1 VTLQIRLK
9 TRNSFVWVKKKKALG
24 ISFKPAS
31 ARADEQ
37 VQQNRVETGNQ
48 LASDMQLSAEER
60 AERAR
65 RGFINKLK

>member
-1 VTLQIRLK
+1 MGKEEKGTWDKLK
-9 TRNSFVWVKKKKALG
+9 TGFMAG
-24 ISFKPAS
+24 FKPAS